1 MLEELKE
8 SYRLYTDTEMRSIL
22 GRFLFRN
29 EDVFLNVG
37 SLSGGEKARL
47 SLIKIMLSG
56 ANVLVLDEPTNHLD
70 IDSKEV
76 FEEALM
82 DFPGTIIV
90 VSHDRY
96 FLNRIPTRIL
106 ELENDGIHE
115 FLGTYDYYV
124 EKKQQI
130 ESGKKYLNEM
140 ASSVQTQV
148 TAENN
153 GSAEE
158 RRRKKEQEAA
168 ERRKKRELENLENR
182 IAELETAIEDFEA
195 QMCLEEN
202 LSDHVKLAKLN
213 DECQSARDE
222 LAEVYDKWVEIQE

>member
-1 MLEELKE
+1 M
-8 SYRLYTDTEMRSIL
+8 
-22 GRFLFRN
+22 
-29 EDVFLNVG
+29 
-37 SLSGGEKARL
+37 
-47 SLIKIMLSG
+47 
-56 ANVLVLDEPTNHLD
+56 LVLDEPTNHLD

-76 FEEALM
+76 FEEALL
-82 DFPGTIIV
+82 DFPGTVIV

-115 FLGTYDYYV
+115 FLGTYDYYA

-140 ASSVQTQV
+140 ADAGKNSE
-148 TAENN
+148 TAVATS
-153 GSAEE
+153 SAEE

-168 ERRKKRELENLENR
+168 DRKKQRELSR
-182 IAELETAIEDFEA
+182 IEDRITELEAAIENFEA
-195 QMCLEEN
+195 QMCLEAN
-202 LSDHVKLAKLN
+202 LSDHVRLAKLSG
-213 DECQSARDE
+213 ECENAKAE

>member
-1 MLEELKE
+1 
-8 SYRLYTDTEMRSIL
+8 MR
-22 GRFLFRN
+22 
-29 EDVFLNVG
+29 
-37 SLSGGEKARL
+37 ARL
-47 SLIKIMLSG
+47 NMIIALSHGARLLI
-56 ANVLVLDEPTNHLD
+56 LDEPTNDLD
-70 IDSKEV
+70 TETLAILEDY
-76 FEEALM
+76 L
-82 DFPGTIIV
+82 DGYDGIV
-90 VSHDRY
+90 VTVSHDRY

-140 ASSVQTQV
+140 AGASKAQEA
-148 TAENN
+148 AENT

-168 ERRKKRELENLENR
+168 DRRKKREIENLENR
-182 IAELETAIEDFEA
+182 IAELEAAIEDFEA

-213 DECQSARDE
+213 EECQNARDE